1 VLVGMPGPVER
12 AKLLSMATKIGVGDS
27 TRFLVKHKGTLTRLA
42 APGGFTG
49 ERFLERCAPVL
60 ARPEAY
66 VTGLHVYTFNQVA
79 ETEAWRREYL
89 DRLMAV
95 RS

>member
-1 VLVGMPGPVER
+1 
-12 AKLLSMATKIGVGDS
+12 
-27 TRFLVKHKGTLTRLA
+27 
-42 APGGFTG
+42 
-49 ERFLERCAPVL
+49 VL
-60 ARPEAY
+60 ARPGTL

-95 RS
+95 C